1 MAKEGSNQAL
11 SDAAAQINLQA
22 EQRKDQIEQAYLNQ
36 DANLTMQQAQTHMQK
51 GANVAQ
57 AASGASQ
64 AAAGII
70 GGVFDKK

>member
-36 DANLTMQQAQTHMQK
+36 DANLTMQQAQTQMQK
-51 GANVAQ
+51 GANIAQ

-64 AAAGII
+64 AAAGIV